1 MGSDPAAAAIAAA
14 SGPTANADAQPV
26 QNPGTDL
33 ISAPAVSFRPNE
45 VQNRFPRR
53 YLPISIEEKLGVHE
67 RGGPTAA
74 LLARRK
80 VPLLLGNTVSAG
92 TTVSRPLVPVT
103 PNSPQGPAKPCDA
116 ASTSTTASTSAVS
129 VVDTAPYLLP
139 FFNNGPV
146 FGLPGTVE
154 GNFWHRT
161 QLIGDPNCK
170 RTDLARRGVFIDLYS
185 TTVYERVTSGGLKTG
200 NSYFQNTQLSLNL
213 DTARAGLWPGGLFHF
228 TVQSR
233 YGSSPDNSFTAGS
246 FAPEYAGLELPGP
259 LFWQDTLPSDYFL
272 MQAVSK
278 KFNIILGKINGFFI
292 ADQTLFGDRFR
303 YYFANFNFNQN
314 PIYGQFF
321 NTTTLSAIGL

>member
-1 MGSDPAAAAIAAA
+1 TLAVIAVATLTFAQATENVRVLMSSDPSESIPAA
-14 SGPTANADAQPV
+14 SGPTVNADAQPV

-45 VQNRFPRR
+45 LQNRFTRL
-53 YLPISIEEKLGVHE
+53 YLPISIEEKLAVHE
-67 RGGPTAA
+67 GGGPTAA
-74 LLARRK
+74 WLRRRK
-80 VPLLLGNTVSAG
+80 APLGNNVSAR
-92 TTVSRPLVPVT
+92 TTVSRPFVTVT
-103 PNSPQGPAKPCDA
+103 PNPRQGPAKPCDA
-116 ASTSTTASTSAVS
+116 ASTSTASTSAVS

-146 FGLPGTVE
+146 FGLPGTVG

-170 RTDLARRGVFIDLYS
+170 RTDLTHRGVFIDLYS

-259 LFWQDTLPSDYFL
+259 LF
-272 MQAVSK
+272 
-278 KFNIILGKINGFFI
+278 
-292 ADQTLFGDRFR
+292 
-303 YYFANFNFNQN
+303 
-314 PIYGQFF
+314 
-321 NTTTLSAIGL
+321 